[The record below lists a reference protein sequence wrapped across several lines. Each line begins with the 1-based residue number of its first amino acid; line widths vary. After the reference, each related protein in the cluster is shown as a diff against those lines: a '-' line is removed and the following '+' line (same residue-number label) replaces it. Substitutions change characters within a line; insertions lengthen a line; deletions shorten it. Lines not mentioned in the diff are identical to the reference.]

1 MPKQNIVKIKSDVK
15 TNFIQTEFPIH
26 TYLNKTKLK
35 IKNKESESELF
46 LKELLN
52 NENSIYSG
60 SKISV
65 YKKFLLGLNSSII
78 SLKESIDNMIKAED
92 VENEITSIYPQLSGY
107 ITAIQIKYTTDKNG
121 NRKPNHKI
129 YIEFNGKSDDF
140 SYSHLKNKKSI
151 EKYKNATIKEF
162 LKLEDKFFDRKL
174 EELEKEIPGLKGN
187 IKLDGI
193 KNKKGYY
200 QDYYVY
206 IYEDISNLNKTPI
219 KRNMSTLLKNKEKYK
234 DLSFKEI
241 YSSLKIDN
249 NKDYRKKTDIQYLD
263 EYILSLVSDSERE
276 RIESIK
282 INKDENNNK
291 EFEIKLKDKKEILK
305 AKLFTLRE
313 RKSEGKTYNSIEDL
327 IKLKT
332 SNKKLTE
339 EQIKEI
345 LGNKA
350 KYFHDFE
357 RSYITGKKSNYYE
370 YFIILNINGDISKC
384 RWGTVKKHL
393 GLTDKDFE
401 EKVKNEFTQRPKT
414 DEDIELDLKNKIP
427 DTIEEYNKFKEWD
440 KKLDITTI
448 KLIEKGET
456 NQKNLFV
463 IETNSGEEKKFEKS
477 QVNYKQ
483 KTIKFKNGSES
494 SLENKNYE
502 SNGETRFRNILFQN
516 ESIKECYD
524 IHKEYEVLINNEKH
538 RFDWVLIN
546 KETNKIDFIFEID
559 GVQHFNPK
567 STFKNKPIE
576 KRVRKDKIKNEFAAT
591 HGIKLFRIRYEEF
604 NKKLSELIFDV
615 LTTKVLFEACSSMEM
630 SNNAKINRYIE
641 RSKSE
646 SETKFQHKLEDIY
659 FEFNENELLENLS
672 QNLQNKEEFI
682 KTLKDEIDEMLIYH
696 NNSDSIPKDEFEIY
710 EILNYLH
717 YNQNIKL
724 NYYE

>member
-1 MPKQNIVKIKSDVK
+1 MPNQNVLKVH
-15 TNFIQTEFPIH
+15 TNFIETELPIH
-26 TYLNKTKLK
+26 RYMNKPKLK
-35 IKNKESESELF
+35 IRNKEPESEL
-46 LKELLN
+46 LIKGLLN
-52 NENSIYSG
+52 DNSIYSL
-60 SKISV
+60 SEIKD
-65 YKKFLLGLNSSII
+65 YKKLLQKSNLSIN

-92 VENEITSIYPQLSGY
+92 VENEITSIYPQLSSY

-162 LKLEDKFFDRKL
+162 LKLEDKSFDRKL
-174 EELEKEIPGLKGN
+174 EELEKEIPGLKGH

-234 DLSFKEI
+234 NLSFKEI

-263 EYILSLVSDSERE
+263 EYILSLVPDSERE

-332 SNKKLTE
+332 SDKKLTE
-339 EQIKEI
+339 EQIKEK
-345 LGNKA
+345 LGNKS
-350 KYFHDFE
+350 KYFHNFE
-357 RSYITGKKSNYYE
+357 RVYKENENKSNYYE
-370 YFIILNINGDISKC
+370 YFIFLNVKGVISRC
-384 RWGTVKKHL
+384 RWETVKKHL
-393 GLTDKDFE
+393 DLTDKDFE
-401 EKVKNEFTQRPKT
+401 EKFKNEFTQRPKT
-414 DEDIELDLKNKIP
+414 DEDIELDLKNKISE
-427 DTIEEYNKFKEWD
+427 TIEEYNKSKEWD
-440 KKLDITTI
+440 NKLDITSI
-448 KLIEKGET
+448 KLIKRGEK
-456 NQKNLFV
+456 NIKNLFV
-463 IETNSGEEKKFEKS
+463 IKTNSGEEKEFEKS

-483 KTIKFKNGSES
+483 KTIKFKKGSED
-494 SLENKNYE
+494 LRENKNYE
-502 SNGETRFRNILFQN
+502 SNGETRFRNILSQN
-516 ESIKECYD
+516 ESIKEYYD

-546 KETNKIDFIFEID
+546 KETNNIDFIFEID

-567 STFKNKPIE
+567 STFENKPIE
-576 KRVRKDKIKNEFAAT
+576 KRVRKDKIKNEFAIT

-604 NKKLSELIFDV
+604 NKKLSELLFDV
-615 LTTKVLFEACSSMEM
+615 LATKLLFEVCSSMKI
-630 SNNAKINRYIE
+630 SNNAEINRYIE
-641 RSKSE
+641 RSKTE
-646 SETKFQHKLEDIY
+646 AETKFKYKLEDIY
-659 FEFNENELLENLS
+659 MEFDKNGLLENLS
-672 QNLQNKEEFI
+672 SNLQNEKEFI
-682 KTLKDEIDEMLIYH
+682 KVLKNEIDEMLIYH
-696 NNSDSIPKDEFEIY
+696 NNSDNIPKDEFVVIY

-724 NYYE
+724 NYYES

>member
-1 MPKQNIVKIKSDVK
+1 MPNQNVLKVH
-15 TNFIQTEFPIH
+15 TNFIETELPIH
-26 TYLNKTKLK
+26 RYMNKPKLK
-35 IKNKESESELF
+35 IRNKELESEL
-46 LKELLN
+46 LIKGLLN
-52 NENSIYSG
+52 DNSIYSL
-60 SKISV
+60 SEIKD
-65 YKKFLLGLNSSII
+65 YKNLLQKSNLSIN

-107 ITAIQIKYTTDKNG
+107 ITAIQIKYTTYKNG

-129 YIEFNGKSDDF
+129 YIEFNGKSDNF

-162 LKLEDKFFDRKL
+162 LKLEDKSFDRKL
-174 EELEKEIPGLKGN
+174 EELEKEIPGLKGH

-234 DLSFKEI
+234 NLSFKEI

-263 EYILSLVSDSERE
+263 EYILSLVQDSERE

-332 SNKKLTE
+332 SDKKLTE
-339 EQIKEI
+339 EQIKEK
-345 LGNKA
+345 LGNKS
-350 KYFHDFE
+350 KYFHNFE
-357 RSYITGKKSNYYE
+357 RVYKENENKSNYYE
-370 YFIILNINGDISKC
+370 YFIFLNVKGVISRC
-384 RWGTVKKHL
+384 RWETVKKHL
-393 GLTDKDFE
+393 DLTDKDFE
-401 EKVKNEFTQRPKT
+401 EKVKNGFTQRPKT
-414 DEDIELDLKNKIP
+414 DEDIELDLKNKIQ

-440 KKLDITTI
+440 KKLDITSI
-448 KLIEKGET
+448 KLIKKGET
-456 NQKNLFV
+456 NIKNLFV
-463 IETNSGEEKKFEKS
+463 IKTNSGEEKEFEKS

-483 KTIKFKNGSES
+483 KTIKFKKGSED
-494 SLENKNYE
+494 LRENKNYE
-502 SNGETRFRNILFQN
+502 SNGETRFRNILSQN
-516 ESIKECYD
+516 ESIKEYYD

-546 KETNKIDFIFEID
+546 KETNNIDFIFEID

-567 STFKNKPIE
+567 STFENKPIE
-576 KRVRKDKIKNEFAAT
+576 KRVRKDKIKNEFAVT

-604 NKKLSELIFDV
+604 NKKLSELLFDV
-615 LTTKVLFEACSSMEM
+615 LATKLLFEVCSSMKI
-630 SNNAKINRYIE
+630 SNNAEINRYIE
-641 RSKSE
+641 RSKTE
-646 SETKFQHKLEDIY
+646 AETKFKYKLEDIY
-659 FEFNENELLENLS
+659 MEFDKNGLLENLS
-672 QNLQNKEEFI
+672 SNLQNEKEFI
-682 KTLKDEIDEMLIYH
+682 KALKDEIDEMLIYH
-696 NNSDSIPKDEFEIY
+696 NNSDNIPKDEFVVIY
-710 EILNYLH
+710 DILNYLH

-724 NYYE
+724 NYYES

>member
-1 MPKQNIVKIKSDVK
+1 MPNQNVLKVH
-15 TNFIQTEFPIH
+15 TNFIETELPIH
-26 TYLNKTKLK
+26 RYMNKPKLK
-35 IKNKESESELF
+35 IRNKELESEL
-46 LKELLN
+46 LIKGLLN
-52 NENSIYSG
+52 DNSIYSL
-60 SKISV
+60 SEIKD
-65 YKKFLLGLNSSII
+65 YKNLLQKSNLSIN

-129 YIEFNGKSDDF
+129 YIEFNGKSDNF

-162 LKLEDKFFDRKL
+162 LKLEDKSFDRKL
-174 EELEKEIPGLKGN
+174 EELEKEIPGLKGH

-234 DLSFKEI
+234 NLSFKEI

-263 EYILSLVSDSERE
+263 EYILSLVPYSERE

-332 SNKKLTE
+332 SDKKLTE
-339 EQIKEI
+339 EQIKEK
-345 LGNKA
+345 LGNKS
-350 KYFHDFE
+350 KYFHNFE
-357 RSYITGKKSNYYE
+357 RVYKENENKSNYYE
-370 YFIILNINGDISKC
+370 YFIFLNVKGVISRC
-384 RWGTVKKHL
+384 RWETVKKHL
-393 GLTDKDFE
+393 DLTDKDFE
-401 EKVKNEFTQRPKT
+401 EKVKNGFTQRPKT
-414 DEDIELDLKNKIP
+414 DEDIELDLKNKIQ

-440 KKLDITTI
+440 KKLDITSI
-448 KLIEKGET
+448 KLIKKGET
-456 NQKNLFV
+456 NIKNLFV
-463 IETNSGEEKKFEKS
+463 IKTNSGEEKEFEKS

-483 KTIKFKNGSES
+483 KTIKFKKGSED
-494 SLENKNYE
+494 LRENKNYE
-502 SNGETRFRNILFQN
+502 SNGETRFRNILSQN
-516 ESIKECYD
+516 ESIKEYYD

-546 KETNKIDFIFEID
+546 KETNNIDFIFEID

-567 STFKNKPIE
+567 STFENKPIE
-576 KRVRKDKIKNEFAAT
+576 KRVRKDKIKNEFAVT

-604 NKKLSELIFDV
+604 NKKLSELLFDV
-615 LTTKVLFEACSSMEM
+615 LATKLLFEVCSSMKI
-630 SNNAKINRYIE
+630 SNNAEINRYIE
-641 RSKSE
+641 RSKTE
-646 SETKFQHKLEDIY
+646 AETKFKYKLEDIY
-659 FEFNENELLENLS
+659 MEFDKNGLLENLS
-672 QNLQNKEEFI
+672 SNLQNEKEFI
-682 KTLKDEIDEMLIYH
+682 KALKDEIDEMLIYH
-696 NNSDSIPKDEFEIY
+696 NNSDNIPKDEFVVIY
-710 EILNYLH
+710 DILNYLH

-724 NYYE
+724 NYYES

>member
-1 MPKQNIVKIKSDVK
+1 MPNQNVLKVH
-15 TNFIQTEFPIH
+15 TNFIETELPIH
-26 TYLNKTKLK
+26 RYMNKPKLK
-35 IKNKESESELF
+35 IRNKEPESEL
-46 LKELLN
+46 LIKGLLN
-52 NENSIYSG
+52 DNSIYSL
-60 SKISV
+60 SEIKD
-65 YKKFLLGLNSSII
+65 YKKLLQKSNLSIN

-92 VENEITSIYPQLSGY
+92 VENEITSIYPQLSSY

-162 LKLEDKFFDRKL
+162 LKLEDKSFDRKL
-174 EELEKEIPGLKGN
+174 EELEKEIPGLKGH

-234 DLSFKEI
+234 NLSFKEI

-263 EYILSLVSDSERE
+263 EYILSLVPISERE

-332 SNKKLTE
+332 SDKKLTE
-339 EQIKEI
+339 EQIKEK
-345 LGNKA
+345 LGNKS
-350 KYFHDFE
+350 KYFHNFE
-357 RSYITGKKSNYYE
+357 RVYKENENKSNYYE
-370 YFIILNINGDISKC
+370 YFIFLNVKGVISRC
-384 RWGTVKKHL
+384 RWETVKKHL
-393 GLTDKDFE
+393 DLTDKDFE
-401 EKVKNEFTQRPKT
+401 EKVKNGFTQRPKT
-414 DEDIELDLKNKIP
+414 DEDIELDLKNKIQ

-440 KKLDITTI
+440 KKLDITSI
-448 KLIEKGET
+448 KLIKKGET
-456 NQKNLFV
+456 NIKNLFV
-463 IETNSGEEKKFEKS
+463 IKTNSGEEKEFEKS

-483 KTIKFKNGSES
+483 KTIKFKKGSED
-494 SLENKNYE
+494 LRENKNYE
-502 SNGETRFRNILFQN
+502 SNGETRFRNILSQN
-516 ESIKECYD
+516 ESIKEYYD

-546 KETNKIDFIFEID
+546 KETNNIDFIFEID

-567 STFKNKPIE
+567 STFENKPIE
-576 KRVRKDKIKNEFAAT
+576 KRVRKDKIKNEFAFT

-604 NKKLSELIFDV
+604 NKKLSELLFDV
-615 LTTKVLFEACSSMEM
+615 LATKLLFEVCSSMKI
-630 SNNAKINRYIE
+630 SNNAEINRYIE
-641 RSKSE
+641 RSKTE
-646 SETKFQHKLEDIY
+646 AETKFKYKLEDIY
-659 FEFNENELLENLS
+659 MEFDKNGLLENLS
-672 QNLQNKEEFI
+672 SNLQNEKEFI
-682 KTLKDEIDEMLIYH
+682 KALKDEIDEMLTYH
-696 NNSDSIPKDEFEIY
+696 NNSDNIPKDEFVVIY

-724 NYYE
+724 NYYES